1 MKALNNYLRRLHNRI
16 KENKGTFILYT
27 ILRLMV
33 LAALIRSILIHNYE
47 GAAVCLLTLVL
58 FILPS
63 FLEGSLQVEI
73 PGLFQGII
81 YCFIFAAMI
90 LGELHNYYT
99 KIPIWDTALHTLNG
113 FLFAAMSI
121 FRRCI

>member
-63 FLEGSLQVEI
+63 FLEG
-73 PGLFQGII
+73 
-81 YCFIFAAMI
+81 
-90 LGELHNYYT
+90 
-99 KIPIWDTALHTLNG
+99 
-113 FLFAAMSI
+113 
-121 FRRCI
+121 